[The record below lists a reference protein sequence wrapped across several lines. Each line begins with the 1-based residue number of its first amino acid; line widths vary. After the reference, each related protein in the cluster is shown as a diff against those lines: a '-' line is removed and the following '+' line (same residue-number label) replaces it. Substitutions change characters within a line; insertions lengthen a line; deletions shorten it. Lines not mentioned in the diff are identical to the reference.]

1 MSKVEISSIT
11 HCIDETPE
19 STRRSCGNNSFAHW
33 ESRYATGLY
42 AVEPSPC
49 GGIHFIFSVVANPF
63 LSYNK
68 FRFEKCCFHL
78 SQPSE
83 FGERSLHH
91 PSSFCNSIVPAWR
104 ISVISRNQDYYW
116 LHDIRLH
123 HLAIQLRSI
132 FPPV

>member
-11 HCIDETPE
+11 HCIHETLE
-19 STRRSCGNNSFAHW
+19 STRKLWQRLLRAVGVQICCRLVYTSF
-33 ESRYATGLY
+33 
-42 AVEPSPC
+42 
-49 GGIHFIFSVVANPF
+49 FSAVANPF
-63 LSYNK
+63 PSYNE

-78 SQPSE
+78 IRPSE

-104 ISVISRNQDYYW
+104 ISINSRNQDCYW

-123 HLAIQLRSI
+123 QLAILLRSI